1 MDSLLSDEDI
11 KDKGNKE
18 MYLNVFDGKRNR
30 ATVQRGY
37 SLIQLLV
44 VILVA
49 SILAM
54 AAFTAY
60 RESVRSANL
69 RAAHAALLENARFME
84 QFYTKKGSFKLTSTK
99 WPELPVKE
107 AGGFCIR
114 MSGQAKGILEGKFT
128 LKAVALDREAEP
140 RVLRLNESLTAVVC
154 EKMKGKGS
162 CMDGEE
168 IFRGNDA
175 ECKPFGA

>member
-1 MDSLLSDEDI
+1 
-11 KDKGNKE
+11 
-18 MYLNVFDGKRNR
+18 MYSKAFNGKRNR

-44 VILVA
+44 VMLLV
-49 SILAM
+49 SILA
-54 AAFTAY
+54 T
-60 RESVRSANL
+60 L

-84 QFYTKKGSFKLTSTK
+84 QFYAKKGSFKLTSTK

-154 EKMKGKGS
+154 GKMKGKGS
-162 CMDGEE
+162 CTDGEE

-175 ECKPFGA
+175 ECKPFMG

>member
-1 MDSLLSDEDI
+1 
-11 KDKGNKE
+11 
-18 MYLNVFDGKRNR
+18 
-30 ATVQRGY
+30 
-37 SLIQLLV
+37 
-44 VILVA
+44 
-49 SILAM
+49 
-54 AAFTAY
+54 
-60 RESVRSANL
+60 
-69 RAAHAALLENARFME
+69 ME
-84 QFYTKKGSFKLTSTK
+84 QFSTKKGSFKLTSTK

-140 RVLRLNESLTAVVC
+140 KVLRLNESLTAAVC

-162 CMDGEE
+162 CTDGEE

-175 ECKPFGA
+175 ECKPFMG

>member
-1 MDSLLSDEDI
+1 
-11 KDKGNKE
+11 
-18 MYLNVFDGKRNR
+18 MYSKAFDGKWNWT
-30 ATVQRGY
+30 TVQRGY

-44 VILVA
+44 VMLVV
-49 SILAM
+49 SILATV
-54 AAFTAY
+54 AFTAY

-114 MSGQAKGILEGKFT
+114 MNGQAKGILEGKFT

-154 EKMKGKGS
+154 GKMKVKGS
-162 CMDGEE
+162 CTDGEE

-175 ECKPFGA
+175 ECKPFGS

>member
-1 MDSLLSDEDI
+1 LDRDI
-11 KDKGNKE
+11 TDKGKKD
-18 MYLNVFDGKRNR
+18 MYLKAFDGKRNG
-30 ATVQRGY
+30 AAVQRGY
-37 SLIQLLV
+37 SLVQLLV
-44 VILVA
+44 VMLLV
-49 SILAM
+49 SILAA
-54 AAFTAY
+54 AAFMAY
-60 RESVRSANL
+60 RESVRSANM

-84 QFYTKKGSFKLTSTK
+84 QFYAKKGGFKLTSTK

-154 EKMKGKGS
+154 GKMKGKGS
-162 CMDGEE
+162 CTDGEE

-175 ECKPFGA
+175 ECRPFMG

>member
-1 MDSLLSDEDI
+1 
-11 KDKGNKE
+11 
-18 MYLNVFDGKRNR
+18 MYLKAFNGKTGWGNCAEGLLFD
-30 ATVQRGY
+30 
-37 SLIQLLV
+37 
-44 VILVA
+44 
-49 SILAM
+49 
-54 AAFTAY
+54 TAVGGDAVGFDIGDGGPY
-60 RESVRSANL
+60 GLSGIGPRANL

-84 QFYTKKGSFKLTSTK
+84 QFYAKKGSFKLTSTK

-154 EKMKGKGS
+154 GKMKVKGS
-162 CMDGEE
+162 CTDGEE

-175 ECKPFGA
+175 ECKPFTG